1 MPLVSLNDGSAKLEV
16 KNFKIISLKRIRALV
31 KDPKISISNVQVFLD
46 FKNVDKLTNNL
57 PEEEFKEENYEDYF
71 QEGIDNETN
80 EFIKKT
86 LDMML
91 KLDSG
96 KPIDDIEE
104 QIQKINSYIA
114 SGAEQ
119 LKNRNKKGK
128 Q

>member
-1 MPLVSLNDGSAKLEV
+1 
-16 KNFKIISLKRIRALV
+16 
-31 KDPKISISNVQVFLD
+31 VFLD

-104 QIQKINSYIA
+104 QI
-114 SGAEQ
+114 
-119 LKNRNKKGK
+119 
-128 Q
+128 